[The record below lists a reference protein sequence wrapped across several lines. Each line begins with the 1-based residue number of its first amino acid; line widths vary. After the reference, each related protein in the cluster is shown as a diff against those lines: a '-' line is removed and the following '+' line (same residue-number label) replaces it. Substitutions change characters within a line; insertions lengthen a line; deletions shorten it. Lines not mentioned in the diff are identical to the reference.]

1 MMEQKYMVTAT
12 FKEEN
17 IVNECGG
24 NTRLLIGENQIFYC
38 GDDEYMAKER
48 FNELPNKDKELF
60 LAEVEYTMV
69 NGKSIIKNWNKIS
82 EGKEETTDGFDP
94 DVIEALKQFD

>member
-12 FKEEN
+12 FQDFN
-17 IVNECGG
+17 IQNKNNKYASFFVGKQ
-24 NTRLLIGENQIFYC
+24 QIFYC

-48 FNELPNKDKELF
+48 FDELPNKDKELF

-69 NGKSIIKNWNKIS
+69 NGTSIIKSWNKIP
-82 EGKEETTDGFDP
+82 E
-94 DVIEALKQFD
+94 